1 MGGWGRDKKNKS
13 MSKCWV
19 HMSPA
24 GFVCARASECVR
36 IRASV
41 MCACIY
47 ACVMCAPA
55 LPPIQIHGWIIGS
68 PGSQQGGCL
77 VPLSICPG
85 AQLTGNPRRPFILPV
100 KLTDSSVLQNLFIYI
115 YIYIA
120 FYIEGDTLWLWVC
133 VVCVSQKGGVVCECR
148 REGFTSLWAVNVN
161 AVRQ

>member
-1 MGGWGRDKKNKS
+1 

-115 YIYIA
+115 YSLLYRRRYTMIV
-120 FYIEGDTLWLWVC
+120 TLCCVC
-133 VVCVSQKGGVVCECR
+133 VTKRRSGV
-148 REGFTSLWAVNVN
+148 
-161 AVRQ
+161 

>member
-1 MGGWGRDKKNKS
+1 

-85 AQLTGNPRRPFILPV
+85 AQLTGNPRQPFILPV

-115 YIYIA
+115 YSLLYRRRYTMIV
-120 FYIEGDTLWLWVC
+120 TLCCVC
-133 VVCVSQKGGVVCECR
+133 VTKRRSGV
-148 REGFTSLWAVNVN
+148 
-161 AVRQ
+161 

>member
-1 MGGWGRDKKNKS
+1 

-55 LPPIQIHGWIIGS
+55 VPPIQIHGWIIGS

-100 KLTDSSVLQNLFIYI
+100 KLTDSSVLQNLYLYI
-115 YIYIA
+115 YSLLYRRRYTMIVS
-120 FYIEGDTLWLWVC
+120 LCCVC
-133 VVCVSQKGGVVCECR
+133 VTKRRSGV
-148 REGFTSLWAVNVN
+148 
-161 AVRQ
+161 

>member
-1 MGGWGRDKKNKS
+1 

-24 GFVCARASECVR
+24 GFVCVRASECVR

-115 YIYIA
+115 YSLLYRRRYTMIV
-120 FYIEGDTLWLWVC
+120 TLCCVC
-133 VVCVSQKGGVVCECR
+133 VTKRRSGV
-148 REGFTSLWAVNVN
+148 
-161 AVRQ
+161 